1 MRYKVTDPETAA
13 THHRTDGSTG
23 SQASARLVV
32 VIALLATAVV
42 ALAAAVAVLTTVNI
56 KAEERMLQSQRRLA
70 ATSCLTEDCVRS
82 AARILESIDR
92 DSDPCEDFYQFACGG
107 WISQHPVPESQ
118 STWDQ
123 FRALREQLLIQLRA
137 LLEEDGSEE
146 DVKPVQQARMLYRVC
161 LDTDKLEELG
171 LDPMLTVLQKLG
183 LSTSSV
189 PPSGQ
194 PFDWL
199 ETVGQAQRM
208 LGLNIMVGFW
218 VSQDVRNTSRNLMV
232 VDQISPGISERYLL
246 DPARF
251 QTELTEYHS
260 YIRDMVQVFQ
270 DHLPN
275 STAHNATLFA
285 DDVLHFSTQLAAIM
299 TPAEVRRDT
308 KNLFHE
314 MSVFTLQNLTD
325 LREEEDSL
333 NTKLNWTR
341 YLDYILDNT
350 NVTLDYDTDHLVVM
364 DIAYLQKLSALVSI
378 TDQETLER
386 FVWWSVF
393 STLAPLTLQE
403 FRDLAFRFSQR
414 VFGLQQKT
422 ARWKGCT
429 GNVNS
434 NFGMAVSYLYVQKHF
449 NNESREKALEM
460 VNDIRTAFTEI
471 VTELDWMDTE
481 TKERTLEKAHAMRPF
496 IGFPGWLLT
505 PGELEKYYEGAE
517 VVDGLLFETYLR
529 LSEES
534 VKTALQDLRKAP
546 DYNRWVTPAT
556 TVNAFYS
563 PILNSV
569 TFPAGILQPPFY
581 GLGLE
586 SLNYGAIGAI
596 MGHELT
602 HGFDDQGRRYDKD
615 GNLKQWWTEDTLR
628 EYEHRVQCIVEQ
640 YSQYNVT
647 QLGENFTVNG
657 INTQGENIAD
667 NGGLREA
674 LRAYHKFRSR
684 IPGEQLLPGLSQY
697 SPEQLFFLG
706 FAHMWCG
713 NSTRG
718 ALKSRVVDGVHSPS
732 RFRVIGTLSNSK
744 EFADAWGCPAGSPM
758 NPDKKCVLW

>member
-1 MRYKVTDPETAA
+1 M
-13 THHRTDGSTG
+13 
-23 SQASARLVV
+23 
-32 VIALLATAVV
+32 
-42 ALAAAVAVLTTVNI
+42 

-70 ATSCLTEDCVRS
+70 ASNCLTESCIKS
-82 AARILESIDR
+82 AARILESVDR
-92 DSDPCEDFYQFACGG
+92 EVDPCEDFYQFACGG

-118 STWDQ
+118 SSWDQ

-137 LLEEDGSEE
+137 LLEEEGSEE
-146 DVKPVQQARMLYRVC
+146 DVKPVQQARTLYRAC
-161 LDTDKLEELG
+161 LDTDKLEALG
-171 LDPMLTVLQKLG
+171 LEPMLTVLQKLG
-183 LSTSSV
+183 LSSTNV
-189 PPSGQ
+189 PPSNQ

-199 ETVGQAQRM
+199 ETIGQSQRM
-208 LGLNIMVGFW
+208 LGLNVLVGFW

-251 QTELTEYHS
+251 QTELTEYHR
-260 YIRDMVQVFQ
+260 YIRDMVLVFQ
-270 DHLPN
+270 RHLYN
-275 STAHNATLFA
+275 SSIQNATMPLSEEAAAAFA

-299 TPAEVRRDT
+299 TPAEARRDT

-314 MSVFTLQNLTD
+314 MTVYALQNLTD
-325 LREEEDSL
+325 LNEDYNTL

-341 YLDYILDNT
+341 YLEFILDNT
-350 NVTLDYDTDHLVVM
+350 NVTLDFDSDLVVVM
-364 DIAYLQKLSALVSI
+364 DVNYLQKLAALVSV
-378 TDQETLER
+378 TKQETLER
-386 FVWWSVF
+386 FVWWTVF

-403 FRDLAFRFSQR
+403 FRDLAFRFSQK

-460 VNDIRTAFTEI
+460 VNDIREAFTEI
-471 VTELDWMDTE
+471 VMELDWMDSE
-481 TKERTLEKAHAMRPF
+481 TKQRTLEKAHAMRPF

-534 VKTALQDLRKAP
+534 VKTALEDLRKPP

-615 GNLKQWWTEDTLR
+615 GNLKQWWTEETLK
-628 EYEHRVQCIVEQ
+628 EYENRVQCIVDQ
-640 YSQYNVT
+640 YNQYNVS
-647 QLGENFTVNG
+647 QLGDNFTVNG

-674 LRAYHKFRSR
+674 MRAYQKFQNRLSA
-684 IPGEQLLPGLSQY
+684 EQLLPGLSQY

-718 ALKSRVVDGVHSPS
+718 ALKSRVVDGVHSPN

-744 EFADAWGCPAGSPM
+744 EFSKAWGCPAGSPM